1 MMYRVPIKT
10 IFKRAGI
17 GAGAGYKAIRNF
29 EKKISEFDRGF
40 GGIPGDIYRA
50 SPLSL
55 TYQQTVVPTK
65 QLLKVSEKVFGS
77 LGQPKT
83 DKMKVATGLIEGAM
97 TISGGTNDF
106 IDRSLNSQTFNN
118 LFRSPYV
125 QSYLTS

>member
-1 MMYRVPIKT
+1 MYRVPIKT

-17 GAGAGYKAIRNF
+17 GAAMGYKAIRNF

-50 SPLSL
+50 TPLSL

-65 QLLKVSEKVFGS
+65 QLLKVGEKVFS
-77 LGQPKT
+77 ALGEPKI
-83 DKMKVATGLIEGAM
+83 DRMKVATGLIEGGLAV
-97 TISGGTNDF
+97 SGGTNDF
-106 IDRSLNSQTFNN
+106 VERSIKSQTFNN